1 MCSAGGKP
9 ICNYETLLEHL
20 QKHALADSSSFNIQL
35 ILQCWKW
42 KYVQEIVY
50 HVIVSYRSY

>member
-1 MCSAGGKP
+1 MCVQPVVNQFATMK
-9 ICNYETLLEHL
+9 LEHL